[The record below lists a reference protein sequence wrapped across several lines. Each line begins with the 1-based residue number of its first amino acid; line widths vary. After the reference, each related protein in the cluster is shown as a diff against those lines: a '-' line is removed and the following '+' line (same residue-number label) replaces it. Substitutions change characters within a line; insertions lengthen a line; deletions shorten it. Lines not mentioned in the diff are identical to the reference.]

1 MSLCLF
7 DARTE
12 GINLTLSLECANH
25 FQLRGALEVG
35 SRTSEKALQLWT
47 DPAPAALDSLQVW
60 KCGSGNTPETG
71 PTAVTGSLKITLLA
85 KIIASLLLCK
95 VL

>member
-12 GINLTLSLECANH
+12 GINLSLECTNQL
-25 FQLRGALEVG
+25 QLRGALERG
-35 SRTSEKALQLWT
+35 CRTSEKALQLWT

-60 KCGSGNTPETG
+60 KCGSGNTPKTE

-85 KIIASLLLCK
+85 KIITSLLLCK

>member
-12 GINLTLSLECANH
+12 GINLECTNQL
-25 FQLRGALEVG
+25 QLRGALERG

-47 DPAPAALDSLQVW
+47 DPAPAATGQPPGVEVW
-60 KCGSGNTPETG
+60 EWEHS
-71 PTAVTGSLKITLLA
+71 
-85 KIIASLLLCK
+85 
-95 VL
+95 